1 VSKKFFAS
9 KYLGLTLEPLDNTLS
24 KVLI

>member
-9 KYLGLTLEPLDNTLS
+9 KYLGLTLEPPGSTLS